1 MPKLYTSEWHISIE
15 ELSTMAESL
24 KTGSLASLVCLV
36 VFGNELFEVVVRSM
50 RVAVFFLLLFSV
62 HGALRHESESEDP
75 CV

>member
-1 MPKLYTSEWHISIE
+1 MPKLYTSEWHIAIE

-50 RVAVFFLLLFSV
+50 RVAVFFSV
-62 HGALRHESESEDP
+62 AIFGAWSAAPRK
-75 CV
+75 